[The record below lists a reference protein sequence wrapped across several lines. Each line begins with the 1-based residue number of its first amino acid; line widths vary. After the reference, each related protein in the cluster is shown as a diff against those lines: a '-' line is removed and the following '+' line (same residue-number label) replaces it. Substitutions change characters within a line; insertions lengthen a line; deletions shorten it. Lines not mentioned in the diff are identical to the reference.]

1 MSVVYLIIIG
11 AAAGFLATRMMRI
24 EAGVVPTVLIG
35 IAGALIGGVLI
46 RVILTVTGLLGGLIG
61 AVLGALLLLWL
72 WQTYLARK

>member
-1 MSVVYLIIIG
+1 MSIVYLIIIG

-24 EAGVVPTVLIG
+24 EAGVVQTVLIG

-61 AVLGALLLLWL
+61 AVLGAMLLIWL
-72 WQTYLARK
+72 YQLYLGRR